1 MSSAENIQYC
11 YWRFN
16 CLKSNKKIFT
26 RFNSS
31 VELVFKVFK
40 ATFLFAWLVLVKMS
54 FLSLSASLGRGYSKN
69 LVNSP
74 DTQIGVNFVQAFL
87 YATSYFV
94 SILQ

>member
-40 ATFLFAWLVLVKMS
+40 ATFLFARLVLVKMS
-54 FLSLSASLGRGYSKN
+54 FLSLSANLGRGYSKN
-69 LVNSP
+69 LVKSP
-74 DTQIGVNFVQAFL
+74 RHTNW
-87 YATSYFV
+87 S
-94 SILQ
+94 